1 MATYTIGQMARKL
14 GVSTSTLRYY
24 DSEGLLPFVGR
35 TGGGAREFRD
45 EDMPMINIIGCLKAG
60 GMPIKDIKR
69 YVDLCDEGDATI
81 GRRLDMIRGQRD
93 AVVAKMRELQDNL
106 DALDYK
112 LWYYQ
117 TADRLGSCEQVDA
130 LPDDELSPKMREL
143 RHRLSH

>member
-1 MATYTIGQMARKL
+1 
-14 GVSTSTLRYY
+14 
-24 DSEGLLPFVGR
+24 
-35 TGGGAREFRD
+35 
-45 EDMPMINIIGCLKAG
+45 MINIIGCLKAG

-81 GRRLDMIRGQRD
+81 GQRLDMIRNQRD

-130 LPDDELSPKMREL
+130 LPDEELSPKMREL

>member
-1 MATYTIGQMARKL
+1 MATYTIGQMAKKL

-35 TGGGAREFRD
+35 TSGGARVFRD

-60 GMPIKDIKR
+60 GMSIKDIKR
-69 YVDLCDEGDATI
+69 YVDLCGEGDATI
-81 GRRLDMIRGQRD
+81 ERRLDMIRNQRE
-93 AVVAKMRELQDNL
+93 AVMDKMRELQDNL

-117 TADRLGSCEQVDA
+117 TADRLGSCEQVDV
-130 LPDDELSPKMREL
+130 LPDDELSPKMRAV

>member
-1 MATYTIGQMARKL
+1 MTTYTIGQMARKL

-35 TGGGAREFRD
+35 TSGGARVFRD

-60 GMPIKDIKR
+60 GMPIKNIKQ
-69 YVDLCDEGDATI
+69 YVDLCDTTI
-81 GRRLDMIRGQRD
+81 EQRLDMIRNQRD

-130 LPDDELSPKMREL
+130 LPDEELSPKMREL

>member
-1 MATYTIGQMARKL
+1 MATYTIGQMAKKL

-35 TGGGAREFRD
+35 TDGGARVFSD
-45 EDMPMINIIGCLKAG
+45 DDMPMINIIGCLKAG
-60 GMPIKDIKR
+60 GMPIKNIKQ
-69 YVDLCDEGDATI
+69 YVDLCDQGDVTI
-81 GRRLDMIRGQRD
+81 EQRLDMIRDQRD

-130 LPDDELSPKMREL
+130 LPDEELSPKMRAV
-143 RHRLSH
+143 RHRLNH

>member
-1 MATYTIGQMARKL
+1 MAIYTIGQMARKL

-35 TGGGAREFRD
+35 TSGGARVFRD

-81 GRRLDMIRGQRD
+81 GRRLDMIRNQRD

-130 LPDDELSPKMREL
+130 LPDDELSPEMREL